1 MRRLVG
7 LTVLLFTLAVPA
19 VAFAFVADDNDGT
32 LSVKAGVGR
41 VNVNFSGA
49 AVGRLGHGRITA
61 NDPVPSD
68 GAGVLFWGCS
78 KLRDT
83 SASTTICSGD
93 NIRFR
98 AIGGKYVILVRG
110 SGIYL
115 SVVGH
120 GTVAIDGGG
129 GNPLV
134 ADGVYSL
141 NDKPYRSLPNSLT
154 VFTLAAPLGS

>member
-7 LTVLLFTLAVPA
+7 LTVLVFTLAVPT

-32 LSVKAGVGR
+32 LSVKAGIGR
-41 VNVNFSGA
+41 VIVNFSGA
-49 AVGRLGHGRITA
+49 AVGRLGHGRVIA
-61 NDPVPSD
+61 NDPVQSD
-68 GAGVLFWGCS
+68 GAGVLFWGCNR
-78 KLRDT
+78 LRDT
-83 SASTTICSGD
+83 SPSTTICSGD

-120 GTVAIDGGG
+120 GTVALDGGG
-129 GNPLV
+129 EIPGV
-134 ADGVYSL
+134 ADGSYSL
-141 NDKPYRSLPNSLT
+141 NDRPYRSLPNSLT
-154 VFTLAAPLGS
+154 YFTLAAPFGS